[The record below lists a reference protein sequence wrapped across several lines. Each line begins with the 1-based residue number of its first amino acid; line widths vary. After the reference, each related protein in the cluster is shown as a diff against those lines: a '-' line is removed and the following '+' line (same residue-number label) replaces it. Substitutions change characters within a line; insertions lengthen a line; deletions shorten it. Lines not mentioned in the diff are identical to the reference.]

1 MKHMKS
7 LRKLP
12 DRECPNCKRIF
23 RPLRKTSHYCCKQC
37 SWDNNGGSNRKPESW
52 WMNSKGYIE
61 GKIWLPDGKQRRV
74 KQHRW
79 IIECQIGRRLTPQ
92 EDIHHLNGIKSD
104 NRVENLQLIHHS
116 EHTTLSNKNRTHRKG
131 YKLNLTNE
139 QRKQRSDRAK
149 LQKLNELGW
158 AALGQT

>member
-1 MKHMKS
+1 MKS

-23 RPLRKTSHYCCKQC
+23 RPLRKTSHYCCKRC

-79 IIECQIGRRLTPQ
+79 IIECQIGRRLNPQ

-116 EHTTLSNKNRTHRKG
+116 GHTTLSNKNRTHRKG

-149 LQKLNELGW
+149 LQKLNELGR

>member
-1 MKHMKS
+1 MKRMKS
-7 LRKLP
+7 SRKLP

-23 RPLRKTSHYCCKQC
+23 RPLRKTSHYCCKRC

-79 IIECQIGRRLTPQ
+79 IIECQIGRRLNPQ

-116 EHTTLSNKNRTHRKG
+116 GHTTLSNKNRTHRKG

-149 LQKLNELGW
+149 RQKLNELGW

>member
-1 MKHMKS
+1 MKS

-23 RPLRKTSHYCCKQC
+23 RPLRKTSHYCCKRC

-79 IIECQIGRRLTPQ
+79 IIECQIGRRLNPQ

-116 EHTTLSNKNRTHRKG
+116 GHTTLSNKNRTHRKG

-149 LQKLNELGW
+149 RQKLNELGW